1 MTKSRAEVVWRRAI
15 FVGAALVL
23 TACSGSS
30 SSSSQPLSADA
41 FGAKYKFADNQA
53 SGWTQTTDPTDPFPF
68 GVYTDANLDQR
79 IDGGNKLYLDR
90 GMRVAMYQDLV
101 GPNGSLCTVVA
112 MDFVTGANATTMFTY
127 QKDNK
132 GAATAIPQHDVTV
145 AIGESLITG
154 ITVFAHDQASYFE
167 LQLDGY
173 SDQTAAAQAGAQ
185 LLGVLEGK
193 TK

>member
-1 MTKSRAEVVWRRAI
+1 MRWRVQLRDKALRPYY
-15 FVGAALVL
+15 AAL
-23 TACSGSS
+23 
-30 SSSSQPLSADA
+30 SQ
-41 FGAKYKFADNQA
+41 QV
-53 SGWTQTTDPTDPFPF
+53 QC
-68 GVYTDANLDQR
+68 
-79 IDGGNKLYLDR
+79 
-90 GMRVAMYQDLV
+90 DLEE
-101 GPNGSLCTVVA
+101 VA